1 MEFSKPV
8 IKVDGEM
15 TFAHR
20 VTKTSL
26 GKQKNNNNNNNND
39 R

>member
-1 MEFSKPV
+1 MGKWH
-8 IKVDGEM
+8 
-15 TFAHR
+15 FAHT

>member
-1 MEFSKPV
+1 MGKWH
-8 IKVDGEM
+8 
-15 TFAHR
+15 FAHR

>member
-1 MEFSKPV
+1 MGKWH
-8 IKVDGEM
+8 
-15 TFAHR
+15 FAHR

-26 GKQKNNNNNNNND
+26 GKQKRNNNNNNNNINNNNND